1 VVVDIPRR
9 LEDEGGGG
17 DGAGVIADGA
27 APKRPY
33 EGQLKK
39 RDTVERTCLFRT
51 ACSALRGLG

>member
-1 VVVDIPRR
+1 MDIPRR

-39 RDTVERTCLFRT
+39 RDTVERTCFFRT